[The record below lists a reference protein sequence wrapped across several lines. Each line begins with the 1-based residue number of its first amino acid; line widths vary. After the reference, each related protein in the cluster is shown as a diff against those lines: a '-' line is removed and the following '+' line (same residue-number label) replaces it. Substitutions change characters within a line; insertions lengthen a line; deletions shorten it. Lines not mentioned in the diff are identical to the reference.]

1 MVKGI
6 WLYGLSGAGK
16 TFISKEIYENIN
28 INKIIIDGDQVRKYI
43 SHDLGYSK
51 KNRDVQISR
60 LFGIAKIS
68 IGSKIFP
75 IISSVWMNK
84 DVLSKCRREKI
95 LVIKIEREMKTILN
109 THKTYKFKKD
119 VVGKDIKYDNFRTKN
134 FKNKKGQNNWKII
147 KKLIG

>member
-16 TFISKEIYENIN
+16 SYISKEIYENIN
-28 INKIIIDGDQVRKYI
+28 INKIIIDGDDVRKYI

-84 DVLSKCRREKI
+84 DVLSKCRREK
-95 LVIKIEREMKTILN
+95 L
-109 THKTYKFKKD
+109 
-119 VVGKDIKYDNFRTKN
+119 
-134 FKNKKGQNNWKII
+134 
-147 KKLIG
+147 